1 MGISNKSYN
10 LKGNNSVKLGELCTF
25 LIKGS

>member
-1 MGISNKSYN
+1 MGISNNSYN
-10 LKGNNSVKLGELCTF
+10 LTIKTSVKLGELCTF

>member
-1 MGISNKSYN
+1 MGISNNSYN
-10 LKGNNSVKLGELCTF
+10 LAINTSVKLGELCTF

>member
-1 MGISNKSYN
+1 MGISNIAYN
-10 LKGNNSVKLGELCTF
+10 LTINSSVKLGELCTF